1 LSIDAVE
8 RNEKEG
14 KKERRKEKMQIK
26 RDHITILLLCAI
38 SGVIDV
44 LGYIGLSHVFTA
56 NMTGNIVLLGIGIGD
71 ARQVVLSNA
80 ALALVGFIIGIV
92 ATVFIQRKS
101 GKSRSILTWEFI
113 LFLLSAAVI
122 LLMPASGTVS
132 SIILLIL
139 STAMGMQT
147 IAGRNLKIAGLSS
160 TVLTSTLA
168 AFVEGLVGAMQKN
181 AQKLSLDTYLRGG
194 AILLYLLGAAAG
206 SLSERL
212 IGLHTIWIGVA
223 LLALVLLLQRKK
235 TIA

>member
-1 LSIDAVE
+1 MSIDAVE
-8 RNEKEG
+8 RNKKEG
-14 KKERRKEKMQIK
+14 KKERKMQMK
-26 RDHITILLLCAI
+26 RDHIIILLLCAV

-80 ALALVGFIIGIV
+80 ALALVGFVIGII

-101 GKSRSILTWEFI
+101 GTSRSILTWEFI
-113 LFLLSAAVI
+113 LILLSAIII
-122 LLMPASGTVS
+122 LLIPVGGVIS

-139 STAMGMQT
+139 SIAMGMQT

-168 AFVEGLVGAMQKN
+168 AFVEGLMGAMQKN
-181 AQKLSLDTYLRGG
+181 AQELSLDTYLRGG

-223 LLALVLLLQRKK
+223 LLAVVLLLQSKK
-235 TIA
+235 NRAR